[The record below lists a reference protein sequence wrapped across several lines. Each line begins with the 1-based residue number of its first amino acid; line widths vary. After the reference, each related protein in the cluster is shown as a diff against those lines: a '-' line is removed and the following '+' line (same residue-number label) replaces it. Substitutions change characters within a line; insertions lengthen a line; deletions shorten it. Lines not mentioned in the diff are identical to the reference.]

1 MASAREWVRQTVA
14 KCMEDQMTTEAVL
27 KSLERHVGQ
36 GEQMLV
42 RVQGI
47 VEHIE
52 SEMIARNDGPVMP
65 QLWLT
70 VTDYLE
76 RVLEAR
82 AAA

>member
-1 MASAREWVRQTVA
+1 MASASEWVRQTVA
-14 KCMEDQMTTEAVL
+14 KCMEEEMTTEAVL
-27 KSLERHVGQ
+27 KSLERHIGQ
-36 GEQMLV
+36 GEQMMMRIQSV
-42 RVQGI
+42 
-47 VEHIE
+47 VEHID
-52 SEMIARNDGPVMP
+52 SEMIARNDGPVMR